1 MANNPMQF
9 LMQMMSSGS
18 TPQQMVQNMMKQ
30 NPNFNAIVN
39 QMQNSGMSP
48 EQYVRQY
55 AKQNN
60 INIDQMINT
69 IKNRGF
75 KF

>member
-1 MANNPMQF
+1 MQF

-60 INIDQMINT
+60 RDINSMINAMR
-69 IKNRGF
+69 NRGF

>member
-1 MANNPMQF
+1 MANNPMQM
-9 LMQMMSSGS
+9 LMQMMNGGAN
-18 TPQQMVQNMMKQ
+18 PQQILQNAMRQ
-30 NPNFNAIVN
+30 NPNFNAVLN
-39 QMQNSGMSP
+39 QMKNSGMSG

-60 INIDQMINT
+60 IDINPMIEAM
-69 IKNRGF
+69 KKRGF

>member
-1 MANNPMQF
+1 MGNNPMQM

-55 AKQNN
+55 ARQNN
-60 INIDQMINT
+60 IDINPMINAM
-69 IKNRGF
+69 KNRGF